1 MGYTTDFNGRFHF
14 NKPLDKETH
23 AILTGLATTRRMKR
37 QGLPEEYGFQ
47 GEFYY
52 NPNSK
57 MMGQEEEAS
66 IVDYNTPP
74 DTQPGLWLQWIP
86 SKDGKY
92 LEWDG
97 GEKFYHYVEWL
108 EYLIKKILAPNGYSL
123 TGDVEWLGE
132 DADDRGLISIKDNV
146 ITVKRGRIVYE

>member
-108 EYLIKKILAPNGYSL
+108 
-123 TGDVEWLGE
+123 GE